1 MTDSSPSLE
10 HFATRRFALA
20 GAAITSHFPYCV
32 PVDDLGVT
40 RSGDGPVYSFAHYDY
55 LNLRSDPRIS
65 DAAKAAVDAFGMGAG
80 ASRLVGG
87 ELSIHRQFEAELARF
102 IGVDDALS
110 LVSGYSTN
118 VALVGHL
125 MTKDDLILVDAAAH
139 NSIMVGTQL
148 ARAKS
153 IPFRHNDLAD
163 LGTLLAQHRSSYSR
177 VLVVIEGLYSMD
189 GDIPDLPRILS
200 LCRRHGAWLMV
211 DEAHSIGVLG
221 KSGRGL
227 SEHFG
232 IAAPEIDLIVGT
244 LSKAFGTC
252 GGFIAGKRR
261 VIEWLR
267 FTLPSFVYSVGLQ
280 PPGIAAAMA
289 ALRIL
294 REEPER
300 IDAMRA
306 NSSHLL
312 GKARELGF
320 DCGTAVGTAVIPVM
334 FRSIEDA
341 LRAAAALLEAG
352 FYVPPIVQIAV
363 PKDAPRI
370 RFFVTAGHHPHQID
384 AAMNVLLPYAARSE
398 IASESPVRQFAGR
411 AG

>member
-148 ARAKS
+148 ARAK
-153 IPFRHNDLAD
+153 
-163 LGTLLAQHRSSYSR
+163 
-177 VLVVIEGLYSMD
+177 
-189 GDIPDLPRILS
+189 
-200 LCRRHGAWLMV
+200 
-211 DEAHSIGVLG
+211 
-221 KSGRGL
+221 
-227 SEHFG
+227 
-232 IAAPEIDLIVGT
+232 
-244 LSKAFGTC
+244 
-252 GGFIAGKRR
+252 
-261 VIEWLR
+261 
-267 FTLPSFVYSVGLQ
+267 
-280 PPGIAAAMA
+280 
-289 ALRIL
+289 
-294 REEPER
+294 
-300 IDAMRA
+300 
-306 NSSHLL
+306 
-312 GKARELGF
+312 
-320 DCGTAVGTAVIPVM
+320 
-334 FRSIEDA
+334 
-341 LRAAAALLEAG
+341 
-352 FYVPPIVQIAV
+352 
-363 PKDAPRI
+363 
-370 RFFVTAGHHPHQID
+370 
-384 AAMNVLLPYAARSE
+384 
-398 IASESPVRQFAGR
+398 
-411 AG
+411 